1 MEDKPKRQGR
11 GCFFYGTI
19 TFVLVLIGVM
29 LGIYF
34 GARKAALAAV
44 AKYTAT
50 APAAIPRLNLSSAE
64 EDRIARELAQTAQ
77 RAAAGQGP
85 AEIAL
90 SEQEVNVLLGQAPDM
105 RPYREQIYLQ
115 PEGDKLKAQ
124 MSVPLDQFD
133 LWNSFRGK
141 IGGRDLTNR
150 YLNGTAL
157 LSLTVTN
164 GSLHMAITNLVVNGE
179 TLPEDFTKRL
189 RDQNFAEPAN
199 QNPDIQSAVQRIQN
213 IAVKDGRVVVELK
226 K

>member
-1 MEDKPKRQGR
+1 MEDKPKPQGR

-50 APAAIPRLNLSSAE
+50 APVAIPRLNLSPADE
-64 EDRIARELAQTAQ
+64 ERIARDLAQTAQ

-90 SEQEVNVLLGQAPDM
+90 SEQEVNVLLGQSAEV

-133 LWNSFRGK
+133 LWKSFRSK
-141 IGGRDLTNR
+141 IGGSDLTNR
-150 YLNGTAL
+150 FLNGTAL
-157 LSLTVTN
+157 LSLGVTN
-164 GSLHMAITNLVVNGE
+164 GALHLAITNLVVNGE
-179 TLPEDFTKRL
+179 TLPEEFTKRL
-189 RDQNFAEPAN
+189 RDQNFADPAN
-199 QNPDIQSAVQRIQN
+199 KNPNLQSALQRIQN
-213 IAVKDGRVVVELK
+213 IAVKDGRVIVELK

>member
-1 MEDKPKRQGR
+1 MEDKPKPQGR

-50 APAAIPRLNLSSAE
+50 APVAIPRLNLSPAE
-64 EDRIARELAQTAQ
+64 EERIARDLAQTAQ

-85 AEIAL
+85 TEIAL
-90 SEQEVNVLLGQAPDM
+90 SEQEVNVLLGQSTEV

-124 MSVPLDQFD
+124 MNVPLDQFD
-133 LWNSFRGK
+133 LWKSFRSK
-141 IGGRDLTNR
+141 IGGSDLTNR
-150 YLNGTAL
+150 FLNGTAL
-157 LSLTVTN
+157 LSLAVTN
-164 GSLHMAITNLVVNGE
+164 GALHMAITNLVVNGE
-179 TLPEDFTKRL
+179 TLPEEFTKRL

-199 QNPDIQSAVQRIQN
+199 KNPDVQSALQRIQN
-213 IAVKDGRVVVELK
+213 IAVKEGRVVVELK

>member
-1 MEDKPKRQGR
+1 MEDKPKPQGR

-50 APAAIPRLNLSSAE
+50 APAAIPRLNLSPADE
-64 EDRIARELAQTAQ
+64 ERIARELARTAQ
-77 RAAAGQGP
+77 LAAVGQGP

-90 SEQEVNVLLGQAPDM
+90 NEQEVNVLLGQAPDV
-105 RPYREQIYLQ
+105 RAYREQIYLQ

-133 LWNSFRGK
+133 LWKSFRSK
-141 IGGRDLTNR
+141 IGAGDLTNR

-157 LSLTVTN
+157 LSLAVTN
-164 GSLHMAITNLVVNGE
+164 GTLHMAITNLVVNGE
-179 TLPEDFTKRL
+179 TLPDEFTKRL

-199 QNPDIQSAVQRIQN
+199 KNPAMQSALQRVQN
-213 IAVKDGRVVVELK
+213 IRVTDGRVVVELK